1 MNLKRL
7 LNTLILLSLI
17 SLMTSCATD
26 FHRTP
31 YMGYEKKVVWCIKDF
46 ISIGVG
52 PPNANTICHD
62 VYKRPIDIKEVR
74 N

>member
-1 MNLKRL
+1 
-7 LNTLILLSLI
+7 
-17 SLMTSCATD
+17 MTSCATD
-26 FHRTP
+26 FHRMP